1 MKNLRQQLINDAENL
16 RNAFRRLSDHW
27 TENPD
32 EYDELLEDGYPFQLS
47 FDELAIEVSEWIET
61 IKENSEKI
69 QNHNQIESMY
79 TQNTGG
85 NCMVDYFILGD
96 TTIGLTDE
104 VVVLYNVSDPEK
116 IEDERNE
123 IDHVFIDQYGEEIG
137 DYWELKDEHFAPHFF
152 KRVHN
157 VSDDGIIRYDIIEMK
172 NGISIAIDDGSIN
185 VYPTLKDAK
194 DDRNL
199 IGTITR

>member
-185 VYPTLKDAK
+185 VYPTFKDAK
-194 DDRNL
+194 DDRNI
-199 IGTITR
+199 IGTMTR

>member
-16 RNAFRRLSDHW
+16 RNAFRRIADHW

-32 EYDELLEDGYPFQLS
+32 EYDELLEERYPFQLS
-47 FDELAIEVSEWIET
+47 FDELALEVSEWIET

-69 QNHNQIESMY
+69 QNHNQINE
-79 TQNTGG
+79 TLTVNTGG
-85 NCMVDYFILGD
+85 NFMVDYFILGD

-104 VVVLYNVSDPEK
+104 VVALYNVSDPEK

-157 VSDDGIIRYDIIEMK
+157 VSDDGIMRYDIIEMK